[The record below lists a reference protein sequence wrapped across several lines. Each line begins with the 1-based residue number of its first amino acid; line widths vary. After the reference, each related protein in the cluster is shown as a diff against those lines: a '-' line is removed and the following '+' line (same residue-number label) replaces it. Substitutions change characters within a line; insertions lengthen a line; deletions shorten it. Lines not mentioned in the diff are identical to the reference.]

1 MKSAPS
7 PIAVTTMLSL
17 VLHATI
23 LFGLVQTREAIQSTG
38 KGIHIELVS
47 LSDVARQ
54 PDAARAAE
62 ETAVN
67 PQQQAQTGQRRE
79 PAKAIIAQTQRPE
92 RTVSEATAQSEPE
105 PVQLASENKSD
116 SGSNMQTRNRSSK
129 ATTHTR
135 SIIELLH
142 STISERKQYPYLAR
156 RQRREGV
163 ARIEFVL
170 HPDGSIDDA
179 RLIHSSKTRSLDRAA
194 LEAVKGIVPFEPARA
209 YLDRPEAFQVDV
221 IFNMI

>member
-1 MKSAPS
+1 MKPALN

-17 VLHATI
+17 ALHATI
-23 LFGLVQTREAIQSTG
+23 LFGFVQTRQAIQSTG

-47 LSDVARQ
+47 SSDVSKQ
-54 PDAARAAE
+54 PDTTRAADIE
-62 ETAVN
+62 AVN
-67 PQQQAQTGQRRE
+67 AQQQAQTGQRRE
-79 PAKAIIAQTQRPE
+79 PAKAIVAQTQRPE
-92 RTVSEATAQSEPE
+92 RAVSAAVTKSEPE
-105 PVQLASENKSD
+105 PVQLISEKKSD
-116 SGSNMQTRNRSSK
+116 SGADMQTRSRSSK

-179 RLIHSSKTRSLDRAA
+179 RLIHSSKTRILDKAA